1 VKIERPMLAA
11 TVAYDDL
18 EKVEWPVLCS
28 PKIDGI
34 RCLIH
39 PELGPVTRSFKPLPN
54 EHVRERLLIYA
65 GHSYLD
71 GELVSVDNKGTI
83 LTFNQTQSAM
93 MSHNGQP
100 LFVFMVFDCFD
111 RPDWDFGSRHL
122 QAKETCKKINKPE
135 IQLLV
140 HKVAHNMEDFIKFT
154 DACIEAGFEGAIIR
168 APAGIYKSGRSTLKQ
183 GWLLKYK
190 QWADAEGTVI
200 GFEELMHNDNPDK
213 RDKFDL
219 AKRSSHKDNMVPA
232 GTLGALVLDTAW
244 GELRIGVGF
253 DQATRQAIWNRNE
266 VKNLGGGITI
276 HDMPQPD
283 IGKTVTFKYQ
293 PHGMQD
299 LPRFPVF
306 LRFRDSE

>member
-1 VKIERPMLAA
+1 MKIERPMLAA
-11 TVAYDDL
+11 TVSYDDL

-28 PKIDGI
+28 PKVDGI

-39 PELGPVTRSFKPLPN
+39 PDLGPVTRSFKKLPN
-54 EHVRERLLIYA
+54 EYVREQLLIHA

-71 GELVSVDNKGTI
+71 GELVAVNAQWRGDI
-83 LTFNQTQSAM
+83 LSYNQTQSAM
-93 MSHNGQP
+93 MSHSGQP
-100 LFVFMVFDCFD
+100 AFIFLVFDCFD

-122 QAKETCKKINKPE
+122 QAKYACKKINNPKIMILE
-135 IQLLV
+135 
-140 HKVAHNMEDFIKFT
+140 HKVASNMEDFIKFT
-154 DACIEAGFEGAIIR
+154 DGCIEAGFEGSIIR

-200 GFEELMHNDNPDK
+200 GFEELMHNANPDE

-232 GTLGALVLDTAW
+232 GTLGALILETKW

-253 DQATRQAIWNRNE
+253 DQATRQEIWDRNRVPYRIE
-266 VKNLGGGITI
+266 GDVACDEL
-276 HDMPQPD
+276 DM
-283 IGKTVTFKYQ
+283 GRVVTFKYQ

-306 LRFRDSE
+306 KGFRDTQ